1 MEEKNTVGNLTE
13 SVLDD
18 AVLAP
23 EDTSE
28 PISEALN
35 ETGEQPRQEET
46 HEQKAK
52 EPGWLKGRLDAAV
65 SKAVRESE
73 NRIRGEYEA
82 RISRMQEA
90 IWDRDAQDLV
100 DSGEFK
106 TLERAKEEIL
116 IQQLHAADDDE
127 FDADRRESYHI
138 PVHYMAYTS
147 GDAEEA
153 EDRNS
158 YLADEAA
165 DPSIILEKAI
175 SRAEFKRAFHERWSR
190 LTKEQQRLV
199 VRKASGET
207 NVAIAAEQGVSE
219 AAIRKQLKR
228 IQKHFIDIH

>member
-1 MEEKNTVGNLTE
+1 M
-13 SVLDD
+13 
-18 AVLAP
+18 
-23 EDTSE
+23 
-28 PISEALN
+28 
-35 ETGEQPRQEET
+35 
-46 HEQKAK
+46 
-52 EPGWLKGRLDAAV
+52 
-65 SKAVRESE
+65 
-73 NRIRGEYEA
+73 A
-82 RISRMQEA
+82 RN
-90 IWDRDAQDLV
+90 
-100 DSGEFK
+100 FK
-106 TLERAKEEIL
+106 TPKKARTTYKVYDAYDCVVAEFVPGQGGVTEIL

-127 FDADRRESYHI
+127 FDANRRESYHI